1 MNWSDERYVRLYTR
15 DTVTWKRWGWETR
28 AVMGLLLRKVDR
40 SGVLDTG
47 AHDKVEAFALLLEI
61 PVDVAE
67 RAIAELVRCGTLVES
82 EGGFLL
88 PTFIEAQEAPQSD
101 AARQRDSRERR
112 RAANLRNNDDAC
124 HAVSRGVT
132 DGHAASHENKGG
144 NADRLAE
151 GAIAPSG
158 HGGGSS
164 QLKLGGVPNAEP
176 ATSRN
181 HEDACH
187 APSHAVTPCH
197 NLSLQPSVPSVPS
210 VPKEGA
216 IAPAAE
222 PPPPKPK
229 KPKRPDPS
237 DADERHQPLVRALD
251 AVFREARG
259 AGYPWKPRD
268 FVAVRALL
276 ATNATPEA
284 LVAAWKRALA
294 HRGFPTVSSPSEL
307 HDHLAHFVGAGPPA
321 PAVTDKSTRAPQPTH
336 DWADVTPGEVTFG

>member
-15 DTVTWKRWGWETR
+15 DTVTWKRWGWEAR

-124 HAVSRGVT
+124 HAVS
-132 DGHAASHENKGG
+132 
-144 NADRLAE
+144 
-151 GAIAPSG
+151 
-158 HGGGSS
+158 
-164 QLKLGGVPNAEP
+164 Q
-176 ATSRN
+176 
-181 HEDACH
+181 
-187 APSHAVTPCH
+187 AVTPRH

-210 VPKEGA
+210 VPKGGA
-216 IAPAAE
+216 IAPAAA
-222 PPPPKPK
+222 PPAEKPK
-229 KPKRPDPS
+229 RSKRPDPS
-237 DADERHQPLVRALD
+237 DADDRHQPLVKALD
-251 AVFREARG
+251 AAFREARG
-259 AGYPWKPRD
+259 TGYPWKPRD